1 MGELSLNGELRP
13 VRGALA
19 LALGA
24 RADGIRGVLL
34 PQANAAEAAVVQGV
48 EIIPVGTL
56 VEAVEY
62 LTGERA
68 IVPAAA
74 PPTDLNALAPAEADL
89 SEVRGQPIARLG
101 RWRWLRRETHNLLLL
116 GPPGS
121 GKTMLARRLPGI
133 LPPMVFEESLEV
145 TEDPFDR
152 GADWGERAGVDHA
165 PAVPIAAPH
174 NFGGGAGR
182 RGCGAA
188 SGGSE
193 PGTLRGAVVP
203 L

>member
-89 SEVRGQPIARLG
+89 SEVRGQPIARRALEVAAAG
-101 RWRWLRRETHNLLLL
+101 AHNLLLL

-145 TEDPFDR
+145 TKIHSIAGLTGANGRGLITHRPFR
-152 GADWGERAGVDHA
+152 SPHHTIS
-165 PAVPIAAPH
+165 AVALV
-174 NFGGGAGR
+174 GGGAVPR
-182 RGCGAA
+182 
-188 SGGSE
+188 
-193 PGTLRGAVVP
+193 PGEVSLAHFGV